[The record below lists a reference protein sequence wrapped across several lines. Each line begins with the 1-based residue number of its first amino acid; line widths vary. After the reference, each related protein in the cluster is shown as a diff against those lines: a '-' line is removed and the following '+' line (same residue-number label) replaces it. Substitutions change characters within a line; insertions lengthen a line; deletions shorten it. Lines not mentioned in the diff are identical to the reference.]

1 MIFALFDAAL
11 EKFLCTFSMENG
23 TGDKQFIQKMGYR
36 SYLYLRKNNRNLY
49 IFEANNSLPFFW
61 IALINKTILKKY
73 FHDWQKYLED
83 QEARN
88 QQKFEQFSEYNPES
102 ITISEQAL
110 NINSSKSRIFLQ
122 KHFPETIPLFDDFIT
137 YIKTQ
142 FETDDK
148 LEIDISQLSA
158 FYNSLNNFYHIL
170 ENELNAIETD
180 NPADINFLATEDLI
194 GQGTGFVMSDNKE
207 FSSFPS
213 YQKELKNRK
222 TAVIV
227 EKQKFNKKSLITAV
241 ILFLLCPVFSV
252 IAYKMYKD
260 EGLTGMIALIGI
272 LNLGFYGFSI
282 WSLKKEL
289 NNFLGKRT

>member
-1 MIFALFDAAL
+1 
-11 EKFLCTFSMENG
+11 
-23 TGDKQFIQKMGYR
+23 MGYR

-73 FHDWQKYLED
+73 FQDWQKTLAD

-88 QQKFEQFSEYNPES
+88 QQKFEQFSEYNPNS

-110 NINSSKSRIFLQ
+110 NINSSKNRIFLK
-122 KHFPETIPLFDDFIT
+122 KHFPETLPLFDDFIT

-148 LEIDISQLSA
+148 LEIDITQLSA
-158 FYNSLNNFYHIL
+158 FYNSLNNFYHVL

-180 NPADINFLATEDLI
+180 NPADINFLVTEDLI

-227 EKQKFNKKSLITAV
+227 EEQKLNKKSLVIAV
-241 ILFLLCPVFSV
+241 ILFLLCPVFSI

-272 LNLGFYGFSI
+272 LNLGFYCFSI

-289 NNFLGKRT
+289 NTFLGKRT